1 MHKPVRC
8 IDYSSVSTIVSNGF
22 WNCDVCV
29 VVVFVCYN
37 FTCYCCLIDNLHTSC
52 SGLHNKYICIQVDRA
67 KEFFFSSLNFSIRT
81 KCGTIYVIKKEHY
94 NKFCHPPHP
103 MLFLNPHPWTV
114 IFHAIYIELSVSLQ
128 EEALMQTTFLFY
140 SCTWANVILPRKKE
154 LLFWIYRDKYSI
166 L

>member
-1 MHKPVRC
+1 MNKPVRC

-67 KEFFFSSLNFSIRT
+67 KEMRQRVRYRWHEI
-81 KCGTIYVIKKEHY
+81 
-94 NKFCHPPHP
+94 
-103 MLFLNPHPWTV
+103 
-114 IFHAIYIELSVSLQ
+114 
-128 EEALMQTTFLFY
+128 
-140 SCTWANVILPRKKE
+140 
-154 LLFWIYRDKYSI
+154 LLFMGED
-166 L
+166 

>member
-1 MHKPVRC
+1 MEAQLRHFSLICLYQAEQCAIMNKPVRC

-67 KEFFFSSLNFSIRT
+67 KEFFFSSLNYTIRT

-94 NKFCHPPHP
+94 NKFCHPPP
-103 MLFLNPHPWTV
+103 TPCCFL
-114 IFHAIYIELSVSLQ
+114 
-128 EEALMQTTFLFY
+128 
-140 SCTWANVILPRKKE
+140 ILTHE
-154 LLFWIYRDKYSI
+154 Q
-166 L
+166 